1 MHYLFFKHALEEME
15 RHEVA
20 LKEVQ
25 SMVDFACT
33 VDVVFRINQRAEKNA
48 CPRIFQID
56 ANGLSESE
64 SVQLFELLMHEI
76 FLYKRS
82 QKEPG
87 AKVMI
92 FIDEFQNYYTDN
104 ESAIG
109 RILTEGRKYNL
120 GLVLATQYIEEN
132 FSPKKV
138 NKLYQADNIFMFYP
152 TDADA
157 NHIIRHKCGRNL
169 SGNDCKRALFD
180 LQRGECMLFG
190 PNSVEGKDIVDW
202 GPRELE
208 LVLD

>member
-1 MHYLFFKHALEEME
+1 
-15 RHEVA
+15 
-20 LKEVQ
+20 
-25 SMVDFACT
+25 
-33 VDVVFRINQRAEKNA
+33 
-48 CPRIFQID
+48 
-56 ANGLSESE
+56 
-64 SVQLFELLMHEI
+64 
-76 FLYKRS
+76 
-82 QKEPG
+82 
-87 AKVMI
+87 MI

-202 GPRELE
+202 GPRKLE